1 MTIIIHGVGGLLFLL
16 IRQNKEVSLHPCK
29 YAQGR
34 ECFAIC
40 SRKKYEQVE
49 GLEGICQV
57 SAGVGWGGGQAPV
70 GGVSPSIFTLPKA
83 APGLQC
89 PLQALLG
96 NARVTYK
103 L

>member
-1 MTIIIHGVGGLLFLL
+1 MFCNL
-16 IRQNKEVSLHPCK
+16 QQE
-29 YAQGR
+29 
-34 ECFAIC
+34 
-40 SRKKYEQVE
+40 KYEQVE
-49 GLEGICQV
+49 GLEGICQISV
-57 SAGVGWGGGQAPV
+57 CGGWSRGQAAV
-70 GGVSPSIFTLPKA
+70 GGVSPRIFTLPKA